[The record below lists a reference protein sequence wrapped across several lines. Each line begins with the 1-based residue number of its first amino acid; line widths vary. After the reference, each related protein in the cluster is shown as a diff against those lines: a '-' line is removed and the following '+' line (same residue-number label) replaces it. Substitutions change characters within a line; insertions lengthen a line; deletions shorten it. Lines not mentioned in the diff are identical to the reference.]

1 MDKIITEITP
11 LSDKDCFYLVDR
23 YKDSFDF
30 PIHRHDE
37 FELNFVANC
46 EGARRIVGDS
56 VVDLGQYDLAL
67 IGHGIEHAWEQ
78 HRCVAKPI
86 REITI
91 QFSSMLFG
99 SIFLEK
105 NPLSSIRN
113 MLNDSSKG
121 ISFPMAAI
129 MRVYSRLDKLA
140 KMESGFYRLIELM
153 SILHELSLTE
163 DYHILSSGAF
173 ANVEV
178 SSDSRRIQKIQNYI
192 NHNYREEV
200 RLETLASM
208 AGMTM
213 TAFSRFFKVRTGRT
227 ISEYIIDVRLGHAVR
242 LLVDT
247 TRSVAEICFDCG
259 FNNISHFNRLF
270 KKKKNCTP
278 KAFREMYKRHKVLV

>member
-11 LSDKDCFYLVDR
+11 LSDKDCFYMVDR
-23 YKDSFDF
+23 YKDVFDF

-37 FELNFVANC
+37 YELNFVANC
-46 EGARRIVGDS
+46 SGARRIVGDS
-56 VVDLGQYDLAL
+56 MVDLGEYDLAL
-67 IGHGIEHAWEQ
+67 IGHGIEHAWSQ
-78 HRCVAKPI
+78 HACLSKPI

-99 SIFLEK
+99 SIFLGK

-121 ISFPMAAI
+121 IAFPMEAI
-129 MRVYSRLDKLA
+129 MRVYSRLDRLA
-140 KMESGFYRLIELM
+140 KMESGFSRLMELM
-153 SILHELSLTE
+153 IILHELSQTE
-163 DYHILSSGAF
+163 YHILSSGAF
-173 ANVEV
+173 ANVEI

-192 NHNYREEV
+192 SANYRDEI
-200 RLETLASM
+200 RLETLASL

-247 TRSVAEICFDCG
+247 TQSVAEICFDCG

-270 KKKKNCTP
+270 KKKKNYTP
-278 KAFREMYKRHKVLV
+278 KEFRELYKRHKVLV

>member
-11 LSDKDCFYLVDR
+11 LSEKDCFYLVDR
-23 YKDSFDF
+23 YKDTFDF

-46 EGARRIVGDS
+46 QGARRIVGDS
-56 VVDLGQYDLAL
+56 VVELGQYDLAL
-67 IGHGIEHAWEQ
+67 VGHGIEHTWEQ
-78 HRCVAKPI
+78 SRCTSSPI

-99 SIFLEK
+99 SIFLGK
-105 NPLSSIRN
+105 NPLTPIRN
-113 MLNDSSKG
+113 MLNDSAKG
-121 ISFPMAAI
+121 ISFPMEAI
-129 MRVYSRLDKLA
+129 MRVYSRLDRLA
-140 KMESGFYRLIELM
+140 RMESGFYRLVEFM
-153 SILHELSLTE
+153 TILHELSVTE

-173 ANVEV
+173 ANVEI

-192 NHNYREEV
+192 NQNYREEV

-278 KAFREMYKRHKVLV
+278 KAFRELYKRHKVLV

>member
-23 YKDSFDF
+23 YKDVFDF

-37 FELNFVANC
+37 YELNFVANC
-46 EGARRIVGDS
+46 QGARRIVGDS
-56 VVDLGQYDLAL
+56 VVEIGPYDLTL
-67 IGHGIEHAWEQ
+67 VGHGIEHAWEQ
-78 HRCVAKPI
+78 YHCATKPI

-99 SIFLEK
+99 SIFLSK

-121 ISFPMAAI
+121 ISFSMDAM
-129 MRVYSRLDKLA
+129 MRVYSHLDRLA
-140 KMESGFYRLIELM
+140 KMESGFYRLVEFM
-153 SILHELSLTE
+153 TILHELSVTE

-173 ANVEV
+173 ANVDI

-192 NHNYREEV
+192 NSHYREEI
-200 RLETLASM
+200 RLEALASM
-208 AGMTM
+208 AGMTT

-227 ISEYIIDVRLGHAVR
+227 ISEYVIDVRLGHAVR

-278 KAFREMYKRHKVLV
+278 KEFRELYKRHKILV

>member
-23 YKDSFDF
+23 YKDAFDF

-37 FELNFVANC
+37 FELNFVAHC

-56 VVDLGQYDLAL
+56 VVELGPYDLAL
-67 IGHGIEHAWEQ
+67 VGHGIEHTWEQ
-78 HRCVAKPI
+78 HRCTSKPI

-99 SIFLEK
+99 SIFLGK

-121 ISFPMAAI
+121 ISFSMETI
-129 MRVYSRLDKLA
+129 MRVYSRLDTLA
-140 KMESGFYRLIELM
+140 KMDSGFDRLIGLM
-153 SILHELSLTE
+153 TILHELSVDS

-173 ANVEV
+173 ANVEM
-178 SSDSRRIQKIQNYI
+178 SADSRRIQKVQSYI
-192 NHNYREEV
+192 NANYRDEI
-200 RLETLASM
+200 RLEALASL

-213 TAFSRFFKVRTGRT
+213 TAFSRFFKLRTGRT

-247 TRSVAEICFDCG
+247 TRSVAEICLDCG

-278 KAFREMYKRHKVLV
+278 KAFRELYKRHKVLV

>member
-11 LSDKDCFYLVDR
+11 LSEKDCFYLVDR

-37 FELNFVANC
+37 YELNFVANC
-46 EGARRIVGDS
+46 QGARRIVGDS
-56 VVDLGQYDLAL
+56 VVELGQYDLAL

-78 HRCVAKPI
+78 HRCTSAPI

-99 SIFLEK
+99 SIFLGK

-113 MLNDSSKG
+113 MLNDSAKG
-121 ISFPMAAI
+121 IAFPMEAI
-129 MRVYSRLDKLA
+129 MHVYSRLDHLA
-140 KMESGFYRLIELM
+140 KMQSGFYRLMELM
-153 SILHELSLTE
+153 TILHELSLTE

-173 ANVEV
+173 ANVEL

-192 NHNYREEV
+192 NQNYREEV

-278 KAFREMYKRHKVLV
+278 KAFRELYKRHKVLV